1 MSSSS
6 YPTPEE
12 LKGAVQGTLLY
23 LSLYVFGFIQFQSYS
38 KIYLFHKKKR
48 ESIEKK
54 DGAQVYF
61 RAIKYYNSRDRLA
74 LAGDRTVGN
83 FGEFAIV
90 FLPLYWMH
98 AVFVD
103 PTQSWMIA
111 VGYTA
116 TRSIYP
122 LLMLYQPT
130 KIVICTV
137 PGYLIMFYLM
147 WRVAAK
153 FAFA

>member
-1 MSSSS
+1 MSSAS
-6 YPTPEE
+6 YPAPEE

-23 LSLYVFGFIQFQSYS
+23 LALYVFGFIQFQSYS
-38 KIYLFHKKKR
+38 KIYLFRKKKR

-54 DGAQVYF
+54 DGAPVSF

-83 FGEFAIV
+83 FAEFAIV

-103 PTQSWMIA
+103 PTESLWIS
-111 VGYTA
+111 VLYTS
-116 TRSIYP
+116 TRALYP
-122 LLMLYQPT
+122 LLMLYWPT
-130 KIVICTV
+130 YIIISTL
-137 PGYLIMFYLM
+137 PGYMVLAYLK
-147 WRVAAK
+147 WQVAMK

>member
-1 MSSSS
+1 MSS
-6 YPTPEE
+6 YPAPEE
-12 LKGAVQGTLLY
+12 LRGAVQGTLLY
-23 LSLYVFGFIQFQSYS
+23 LALYVFGFIQFQSYS
-38 KIYLFHKKKR
+38 KIYLFRKKKR
-48 ESIEKK
+48 ESMEKK
-54 DGAQVYF
+54 DGAPVSF
-61 RAIKYYNSRDRLA
+61 PAIKYYNSRDRLA

-111 VGYTA
+111 LLYTV

-122 LLMLYQPT
+122 LLMLYFPT
-130 KIVICTV
+130 YIVVSTV
-137 PGYLIMFYLM
+137 PGYVILAYLK
-147 WRVAAK
+147 WQVARK

>member
-1 MSSSS
+1 MSS

-23 LSLYVFGFIQFQSYS
+23 LALYLFGFIQFQSYS
-38 KIYLFHKKKR
+38 KIYLFRKKKR
-48 ESIEKK
+48 ESMEKK
-54 DGAQVYF
+54 DGAPVSF

-74 LAGDRTVGN
+74 LAGDRAVGN

-103 PTQSWMIA
+103 PSQSWMIA
-111 VGYTA
+111 LLYTV

-122 LLMLYQPT
+122 LLMLYFPNY
-130 KIVICTV
+130 IVVSTA
-137 PGYLIMFYLM
+137 PGYVILAYLK
-147 WRVAAK
+147 WQVAMK